1 MSDRVFPSSKPTAN
15 GNGNGTVSAAAP
27 PPLKPTLRPPYR
39 PQPHARRH
47 HRPRRSY
54 CCCCCFWT
62 ILVILIL
69 ALLAAIAATALY
81 VLYRPHRPE
90 FSVPSLRLHRLNLT
104 SSADS
109 STNRVATLL
118 NFTVTSKNPNSHITF
133 YYDPFV
139 ISALSSSDV
148 FLGNGTVP
156 GFFSDKK
163 NQTVLKN
170 VVVSGS
176 SDLDTDS
183 VKSLNSDLKKKSGVS
198 LKLKLDTKV
207 KVKVGKL
214 SSKKVGIRVTCE
226 GFKAALPKGKS
237 PSVATADKSKCK
249 VDLRIKIW
257 KFTF

>member
-1 MSDRVFPSSKPTAN
+1 MSDRVFPSSKPAA
-15 GNGNGTVSAAAP
+15 NGNGTVSAAAP
-27 PPLKPTLRPPYR
+27 PPVKPPLRPPYR
-39 PQPHARRH
+39 PQPHARRHH

-109 STNRVATLL
+109 STNHVATLL

-163 NQTVLKN
+163 NQTFLKN
-170 VVVSGS
+170 AVVSGS
-176 SDLDTDS
+176 IDLDTDS
-183 VKSLNSDLKKKSGVS
+183 VKSLRSDLKKKSGVS
-198 LKLKLDTKV
+198 LKIKLDTKV

-226 GFKAALPKGKS
+226 GFRAALPKGKS
-237 PSVATADKSKCK
+237 PSVATVDKSKCK